1 MDRGFCFFN
10 TSSSICLKPLF
21 SPSFMSNQITNTT
34 ETGKFNPISFEDKWY
49 SYWLQNKLFHS
60 EPDERE
66 PFTIVIPPP
75 NVTGVL
81 HMGHMLNNT
90 IQDVLIRRAR
100 MQGKNAC
107 WVPGT
112 DHASIATEAKVVQM
126 LREKGIK
133 KSDLSRDEFL
143 SYAWEWK
150 EKYGGIILEQ
160 LKKLGASCDWDRT
173 RFTMEESLSDAVI
186 EVFIDLYKKGLIYRE
201 LRMVN
206 WDPQGKTALS
216 DEEVIFKEV
225 NSKLYYIK
233 YPIVGENTGNGE
245 TSDGQAIWS
254 QPYVIIATTRP
265 ETILAD
271 TAVCVNPLDE
281 RYKHLIGMKVKVPFI
296 NREISIIA
304 DEYVAMDFGT
314 GCLKVTPAHDKN
326 DYELGKKYNLEVIDT
341 LTEEGFLNE
350 KAQDE
355 RYIGKDRFAVRKQI
369 AIDLEEAGFIEKIE
383 EYKNQVGTS
392 ERTGAVIEPRL
403 TLQWWVDMKKFLE
416 KNPQV
421 LDAVMSD
428 EIKFHPSNMKNT
440 YRHWIENIKDWCI
453 SRQLWWGQRI
463 PAWYNEKGELVAV
476 AKTKEEAL
484 AQIGSSFNGNIKQ
497 DEDVLDTWFSSWLW
511 PISVFDGFKDPNNKD
526 INYYFPTN
534 DLVTAP
540 EIMFFWVARMIIS
553 GYEWKGNLPFK
564 NVYYTGIVRD
574 KQRRKMSKSLG
585 NSPDPLDLI
594 AQFGADG
601 VRMGMLLCSPA
612 GNDILFDESQVEQG
626 RNFGNKLWNAYRL
639 VKGWEIKPDADI
651 QADII
656 SSNQKSSAWFAA
668 RFDEVVSEIDGKF
681 ADYKLSEALMA
692 MYKLIWDDFCSWYL
706 EMIKPAYQQPINQ
719 STYDECINHF
729 NQLLSLLHPFMP
741 FITEEIW
748 HGLET
753 KKEGESICLA
763 PYPVAKGL
771 KNIDFSKTFDAIT
784 AIRNLRNAKGLS
796 PKEAF
801 KIIIKAN
808 DEAAYQSNEFLIK
821 KLANVSEVIF
831 DKTAESGQNWISLP
845 VSTDQVLVYL
855 ELNIDVEAEKEKIQK
870 EIEYLQGFMKSVD
883 AKLSNEK
890 FVNNAKPEL
899 VDKERQKKADAE
911 AKISVLL
918 ESLNSL

>member
-1 MDRGFCFFN
+1 MTPG
-10 TSSSICLKPLF
+10 
-21 SPSFMSNQITNTT
+21 SNQT
-34 ETGKFNPISFEDKWY
+34 ETGKFNPNSFEDKWY
-49 SYWLQNKLFHS
+49 SYWLENRLFHS

-90 IQDVLIRRAR
+90 IQDVLIRKAR

-133 KSDLSRDEFL
+133 KSDLSREEFL
-143 SYAWEWK
+143 GYAWEWK

-173 RFTMEESLSDAVI
+173 RFTMEESLSEAVI
-186 EVFIDLYKKGLIYRE
+186 EVFIDLYNKGLIYRE

-225 NSKLYYIK
+225 NSKLYFIRYEL
-233 YPIVGENTGNGE
+233 VGQNTGSG
-245 TSDGQAIWS
+245 TTADGIAIWDK
-254 QPYVIIATTRP
+254 PYVVIATTRP

-271 TAVCVNPLDE
+271 TAVCVNPSDE

-296 NREISIIA
+296 NREVEIIA
-304 DEYVAMDFGT
+304 DEYVTTDFGT
-314 GCLKVTPAHDKN
+314 GCLKVTPAHDRN
-326 DYELGKKYNLEVIDT
+326 DYDLGKKHGLQVIDI

-350 KAQDE
+350 ACGDE
-355 RYIGKDRFAVRKQI
+355 RYAGKDRFAVRKQI
-369 AIDLEEAGFIEKIE
+369 AIDLEEAGCIEKIE

-416 KNPQV
+416 RNPQV

-428 EIKFHPSNMKNT
+428 EIRFHPSNMKNT

-463 PAWYNEKGELVAV
+463 PAWYDEAGNLKAV
-476 AKTKEEAL
+476 AKTEEEARAKSAYTGVL
-484 AQIGSSFNGNIKQ
+484 RQ

-511 PISVFDGFKDPNNKD
+511 PISVFDGFKDPSNKD
-526 INYYFPTN
+526 IQYYFPTN

-540 EIMFFWVARMIIS
+540 EIMFFWVFRMIMA

-594 AQFGADG
+594 AQYGADG

-626 RNFGNKLWNAYRL
+626 RNFGNKLWNAFRL
-639 VKGWEIKPDADI
+639 VKGWEVKPDSAFD
-651 QADII
+651 AATLEA
-656 SSNQKSSAWFAA
+656 NAKSSAWFAA
-668 RFDEVVSEIDGKF
+668 RMNEVIVELEQKF
-681 ADYKLSEALMA
+681 ADYKLSEALMSL
-692 MYKLIWDDFCSWYL
+692 YKLIWDDFCSWYL
-706 EMIKPAYQQPINQ
+706 ELIKPAYQQPIDET
-719 STYDECINHF
+719 TYKACISHF
-729 NQLLSLLHPFMP
+729 DHLLRLLHPYMP
-741 FITEEIW
+741 FVTEEIW
-748 HGLET
+748 QNIANRAA
-753 KKEGESICLA
+753 GESICVQ
-763 PYPVAKGL
+763 PYPRVAQVESVS
-771 KNIDFSKTFDAIT
+771 FAKTFEAIT
-784 AIRNLRNAKGLS
+784 ALRNLRNSKGLS

-801 KIIIKAN
+801 RIIIKAS
-808 DEAAYQSNEFLIK
+808 DETEYRATAGHLA
-821 KLANVSEVIF
+821 KLANVSEIQF
-831 DKTAESGQNWISLP
+831 DAHAEAGNNWVALA

-855 ELNIDVEAEKEKIQK
+855 ELNLDVEAEKEKINK
-870 EIEYLQGFMKSVD
+870 EIEYLEGFMKSVD
-883 AKLSNEK
+883 AKLKNEK
-890 FVNNAKPEL
+890 FVANAKPEL
-899 VDKERQKKADAE
+899 VEKERQKKADAE
-911 AKISVLL
+911 AKIKGLREAL
-918 ESLNSL
+918 AAF